1 MISVLLAE
9 KLVVLVI
16 FITFARLYAYEV
28 EIYDIYDC
36 RNVYVLAC
44 WMRG

>member
-28 EIYDIYDC
+28 EMCDIDSC
-36 RNVYVLAC
+36 DNVHELAC
-44 WMRG
+44 GV